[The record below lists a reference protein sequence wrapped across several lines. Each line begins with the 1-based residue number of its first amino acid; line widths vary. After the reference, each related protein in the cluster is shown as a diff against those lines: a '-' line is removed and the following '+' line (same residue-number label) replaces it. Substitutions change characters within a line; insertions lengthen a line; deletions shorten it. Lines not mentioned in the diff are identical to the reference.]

1 MNQNKLTFES
11 EGLTVDYVT
20 FNFEQ
25 LNESRKAHLINYFYK
40 LGFNSYDTDRKYR
53 NAFDESIKY
62 NSKNLYQIRFIKNI
76 TPHLIHKDHHDKG
89 FLDYKFDH
97 RLVY

>member
-1 MNQNKLTFES
+1 MLNKLTFES

-25 LNESRKAHLINYFYK
+25 LNQSRKADLINYFYK

-53 NAFDESIKY
+53 NAFDQYIKF
-62 NSKNLYQIRFIKNI
+62 NSKNLYQIKFIKNI
-76 TPHLIHKDHHDKG
+76 TQRYCSSIS
-89 FLDYKFDH
+89 
-97 RLVY
+97 RR

>member
-1 MNQNKLTFES
+1 MNQSKLTFES

-25 LNESRKAHLINYFYK
+25 LNENRKAHLINYFYK

-53 NAFDESIKY
+53 NAFDESKKSIP
-62 NSKNLYQIRFIKNI
+62 NQLFAPII
-76 TPHLIHKDHHDKG
+76 
-89 FLDYKFDH
+89 
-97 RLVY
+97 